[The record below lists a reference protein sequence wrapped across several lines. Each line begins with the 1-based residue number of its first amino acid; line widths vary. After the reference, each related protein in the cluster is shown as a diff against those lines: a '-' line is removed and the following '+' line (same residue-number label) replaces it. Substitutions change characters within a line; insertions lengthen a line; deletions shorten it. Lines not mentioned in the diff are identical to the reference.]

1 MQFAIRLA
9 VRNLWTHATAAG
21 CCFHFLSVG
30 KGSGS
35 DAGYPII
42 RQLRYPSHRSTRVR
56 YPCGRR
62 GDICRC
68 NCSEHFPSCETTAP
82 KLALHLLRRN
92 RVGWHWF
99 ELGKNSSAKR
109 CRDCVFTHFDAA
121 SDVVDQTGVM
131 TVFQRRFTVALEM
144 CHTTR
149 LPATLSVSGTVGVE
163 CEFEASMV
171 ATGCLVLGWSACDAP
186 VHCASTRGLLR

>member
-1 MQFAIRLA
+1 MLQGL
-9 VRNLWTHATAAG
+9 
-21 CCFHFLSVG
+21 
-30 KGSGS
+30 
-35 DAGYPII
+35 
-42 RQLRYPSHRSTRVR
+42 
-56 YPCGRR
+56 
-62 GDICRC
+62 
-68 NCSEHFPSCETTAP
+68 
-82 KLALHLLRRN
+82 
-92 RVGWHWF
+92 
-99 ELGKNSSAKR
+99 
-109 CRDCVFTHFDAA
+109 CVPHFDAA

-163 CEFEASMV
+163 SEFEASMV